1 MTGLTT
7 ELVRLLVRFAVLLWH
22 APAWVAAHLL
32 LFAAFALPL
41 VAAGWYL
48 RERLIRKILDH
59 RVRYA
64 LTPGRSFDPGPEE
77 IIRGSAV
84 LLRAARSG
92 PWWAPATAKAVRI
105 RMRADG
111 TADTPLAYSV
121 EGHVSARH
129 ILSTTPFDKVTVER
143 CRPIRDRM
151 RKHTLRAE
159 FVLRGDPASMLRDVP
174 LQPDPLQPIV
184 DAVAAVRADLGDLAE
199 VILDLQQV
207 PNWRLRLKRWQMIT
221 AARARAQE
229 EARKATRRAIADTDA
244 IEDSF
249 TYQLAHLFDTATHGQ
264 QAPTRS
270 MAMPIRPH
278 PVDTRQVW
286 GRLAN
291 DVGLVRIQLLVRCAS
306 DHKGRAERAL
316 KSLTAAMDVYGGR
329 SRLRVDGTRLGPWQ
343 WSANHVLRRT
353 GFDRRWNTGR
363 FAPHTASWL
372 GITELA
378 GLLKPPTKHCRQPLT
393 AAALPVYE
401 LGEPLMPQGWYRA
414 PDGSTRLV
422 ASPLAESLFSV
433 SVGKAYYG
441 KTTRA
446 VVQAIAVALAGSGV
460 FFVDPHADSWNA
472 AAPFLADDSLR
483 RRVWKIDLT
492 GRDDNAQLPSW
503 NPIGM
508 DAGQKAHEVARA
520 AVDSFALVLGW
531 NDVTAPRASTILF
544 KALTALTEI
553 NRQACEAERPDA
565 QATLFQVRTLLTEP
579 AFREAVLA
587 KLPAKETAW
596 WTTTFAAYNDEAL
609 APVLNPLDRLAADPI
624 ARALLGTPTGKWNAR
639 TAMDRRKIVWLCLGG
654 TGPIQRLLVN
664 LLLRDL
670 FRAGFSRGDLA
681 EKKRTPFHIWLDELI
696 SLDQAGA
703 GGTVADIVE
712 QLRKFG
718 IRMHVLV
725 QLLERI
731 NPATRASL
739 LQNASILSS
748 TAGSLESVGSIT
760 EQWHG
765 ALQTAD
771 VAQLPRYHHAL
782 SFTHQGKQRGPLTV
796 RGPQPDEVFR
806 SLRSPSK
813 VGALERASTQALG
826 ARTAAYTN
834 RIADKQADVVL
845 TFLTTPHDQPPGRTR
860 RLRAATNQTTT
871 TTQPTEY
878 Q

>member
-1 MTGLTT
+1 MTGLTNA
-7 ELVRLLVRFAVLLWH
+7 LVRLLVRCGVLLWH
-22 APAWVAAHLL
+22 APAWAAGHLVL
-32 LFAAFALPL
+32 LVLLVLPL
-41 VAAGWYL
+41 AAAGGYL
-48 RERLIRKILDH
+48 RERFIRKMLGH
-59 RVRYA
+59 RVRYTLNPA
-64 LTPGRSFDPGPEE
+64 RSFDPGPEE
-77 IIRGSAV
+77 IIRGAAV

-92 PWWAPATAKAVRI
+92 PWWAPAPSKAVRI

-111 TADTPLAYSV
+111 TADTPLAYSL

-143 CRPIRDRM
+143 CRPFRDRE

-159 FVLRGDPASMLRDVP
+159 FVLRGDPASPLRDVP

-207 PNWRLRLKRWQMIT
+207 PTWRLHLKRWQMVT
-221 AARARAQE
+221 AARSRAQE
-229 EARKATRRAIADTDA
+229 EARKATRRAIADADA

-249 TYQLAHLFDTATHGQ
+249 TYQLAHLLDAASHGRQ
-264 QAPTRS
+264 SQGRG
-270 MAMPIRPH
+270 MAMPIRPR

-286 GRLAN
+286 GRLAH

-316 KSLTAAMDVYGGR
+316 KSLTAAMDVHGGR

-343 WSANHVLRRT
+343 WSANHLLRR
-353 GFDRRWNTGR
+353 GSFDRRWNTGR
-363 FAPHTASWL
+363 FAPHTDSWL

-378 GLLKPPTKHCRQPLT
+378 GLLKPPTKYCRQPLT

-401 LGEPLMPQGWYRA
+401 LGEALMPQGWYRA

-422 ASPLAESLFSV
+422 ASPLDESLFSV

-446 VVQAIAVALAGSGV
+446 VVQAIAVALAGAGV
-460 FFVDPHADSWNA
+460 FFVDPHADSWAA
-472 AAPFLADDSLR
+472 AAPYLANDQLR

-492 GRDDNAQLPSW
+492 GRDDSAQLPSW

-508 DAGQKAHEVARA
+508 DSGQKAHEVARA

-531 NDVTAPRASTILF
+531 NDITAPRASTILF

-553 NRQACEAERPDA
+553 NRQACAADHPEA

-587 KLPAKETAW
+587 TLPAKETAW
-596 WTTTFAAYNDEAL
+596 WTTTFLAYTDEAL

-624 ARALLGTPTGKWNAR
+624 ARALLGSPTGKWNAR

-664 LLLRDL
+664 LLMRDV

-681 EKKRTPFHIWLDELI
+681 EKKRTPFHVWLDELI

-718 IRMHVLV
+718 VRMHVLV

-765 ALQTAD
+765 ALETSA

-782 SFTHQGKQRGPLTV
+782 SFTHRGKQRGPLTV
-796 RGPQPDEVFR
+796 RGPQPSEVFG
-806 SLRSPSK
+806 SLRSLTK
-813 VGALERASTQALG
+813 VGALERTSQQAVG

-834 RIADKQADVVL
+834 RIADRQADVVL
-845 TFLTTPHDQPPGRTR
+845 AFLTAPRDQTPR
-860 RLRAATNQTTT
+860 RPRRQRAADQQPTTATTT
-871 TTQPTEY
+871 EFQ
-878 Q
+878 